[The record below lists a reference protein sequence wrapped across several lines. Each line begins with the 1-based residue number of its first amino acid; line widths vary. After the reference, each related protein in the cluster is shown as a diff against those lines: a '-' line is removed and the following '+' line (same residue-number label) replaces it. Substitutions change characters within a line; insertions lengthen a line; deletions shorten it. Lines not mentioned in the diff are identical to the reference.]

1 MAFINGGNDGIEV
14 PFTQG
19 ETDAVARQLASGAAG
34 ALGRGT
40 GASLRLLAR
49 SVLELGV
56 LDVGC
61 RGWGRFCA
69 GSAGP
74 GASALGSRW
83 QAVGVGRLSGAD
95 ARGGWSGTGARHGP
109 AWELLRSGAW
119 VLAARPAERTGE
131 RERESKGKREKVA
144 GGRERIGGGSPGGG
158 GLEEEGR
165 GCGGWEGS

>member
-83 QAVGVGRLSGAD
+83 QAAGRRAAQWRRCARWLERGRGSTRSCVGASAVGRLGVGGSAGREN
-95 ARGGWSGTGARHGP
+95 RGEG
-109 AWELLRSGAW
+109 
-119 VLAARPAERTGE
+119 
-131 RERESKGKREKVA
+131 RESKGKREKVA